1 MQSGGRGFTDLEK
14 WPAALRGLHH
24 VRAGRLRLGE
34 GHVALVLHVWHGADE
49 NPRKVEKM
57 MGEKREALRRQR
69 GLAIKDRRRWW
80 GPGEEEESGGGRCEW
95 RRGRSRQS
103 HSQREPETN

>member
-1 MQSGGRGFTDLEK
+1 MSCNQRARGKRSPHAERRAGGTDLEK

-49 NPRKVEKM
+49 NATKVEKM
-57 MGEKREALRRQR
+57 MGEKREALV
-69 GLAIKDRRRWW
+69 K
-80 GPGEEEESGGGRCEW
+80 
-95 RRGRSRQS
+95 QS
-103 HSQREPETN
+103 EAGN